1 MCLEGARNLGSKPTA
16 FCCLGWSDPFG
27 IFLELA
33 HGVFSFASAAKT
45 KYHNL
50 GGLNSINLLFPLS
63 GGWKSE
69 FNVSTGLIPPDGCG
83 GRIVPHFSSWL
94 IDGYLL
100 PSTHIL
106 SVCIYPNLPF
116 L

>member
-1 MCLEGARNLGSKPTA
+1 M
-16 FCCLGWSDPFG
+16 
-27 IFLELA
+27 ELA

-69 FNVSTGLIPPDGCG
+69 FKVSAGLIPPDSCG